1 MKIPYVID
9 NQTHRLVD
17 VLSELLAG
25 HAGKSLDVATAY
37 FTVGAFGMLKDGLG
51 TLGNVRMLLGAEPR
65 SAEQIGLRPD
75 ARALAARI
83 RGDIERE
90 PFSEATLRLIEDLI
104 RFLRKDKVAVR
115 LYEEGFLH
123 AKCYLFCNYS
133 PALGWDRFQPVAGI
147 VGSSNF
153 TAPGLTTNKEFNLTH
168 KARLERDEVLDDLQ
182 TPPTSM
188 HAPLSREERYD
199 FEERRRLKSSVG
211 ARAIAELDEWFERQW
226 AASRESCTM
235 LFSTTSRCWEKSGSG
250 CGTSSPR
257 RMPSSRR

>member
-1 MKIPYVID
+1 
-9 NQTHRLVD
+9 
-17 VLSELLAG
+17 
-25 HAGKSLDVATAY
+25 
-37 FTVGAFGMLKDGLG
+37 
-51 TLGNVRMLLGAEPR
+51 
-65 SAEQIGLRPD
+65 
-75 ARALAARI
+75 
-83 RGDIERE
+83 
-90 PFSEATLRLIEDLI
+90 
-104 RFLRKDKVAVR
+104 VR